1 MKETYMASLTKLLGK
16 SNLSFT
22 KSFSSNTPFLKN
34 SVHKFNKAL
43 IRSMAVFFIVSSFA
57 ISQKAVAQATDAT
70 QYTFSTSSSGSLVLD
85 RNGNAVDMTT
95 GTTYLVGPTRD
106 DSASAVMN
114 IGFNFYYF
122 SGGGTPFT
130 QFSAS
135 SNGAMRLGATAILGT
150 TIGSNFPLAT
160 QAIIAP
166 YLSDLKI
173 STLGKVHY
181 KTVGTAPNRTLV
193 VEFLNMKINYSGVQT
208 TYDGTFQVRLYEQSN
223 IIEFVY
229 GAMKIGNA
237 AGVTTSKIAAIGI
250 SNDVG
255 ANNEFSVD
263 QATYATTI
271 AAMPITATNTVA
283 GPLPGLNSTADGSR
297 RVFTFTPTLTYKS
310 QITSASTGST
320 NWCINETR
328 SVTVTIKNIGTAT
341 WTTTSPTINIGAKF
355 NANSGYDYTV
365 TAANL
370 LAGATTTYTIPVTAP
385 AAPNAAENI
394 SFDVIKA
401 GICAF
406 GDNTAGCAGPGN
418 TNFITPTQNVTISIA
433 GPPITTQPSTA
444 TQSVCIGGS
453 FTALSITATGATG
466 YQWYSNTT
474 ASNSGG
480 TILTGAT
487 TANYT
492 PLGTAAGTLYYYCIA
507 AGASACSATVSN
519 VSGAQVVN
527 PKPVSVGTTGPSTT
541 CIGST
546 ITLAGN
552 DIGTS
557 PFTYAWTSSTTAT
570 ATINAA
576 TGALLGKATGTTN
589 ITYIVTDGNGCVGAV
604 SAPFTITISKPTAGT
619 ITGTNKACVG
629 NTTTLTPAATGVA
642 PFTYTWASS
651 NTGVATVNSSGV
663 VTGITIGSANIT
675 YIATDANGCSSAA
688 SSNFVVTITAP
699 IANAITGATKVCV
712 GSNITLTSNA
722 TGTATLTYTWASSNT
737 SVATVTTSGV
747 LTGVAAGT
755 ANITYTVTDGNTC
768 SATSA
773 IRTITVNVP
782 AIANAITGAA
792 GICKGSSTTLT
803 PNPTGVAP
811 FTYVWSSS
819 NTGIATVNSSGVVS
833 GISEGNTN
841 ISYVVTD
848 ATGCPSSTSPA
859 YAFAV
864 ANVPTAAA
872 ITQASGTNSLCVA
885 GTLALTSNGTG
896 TGTLTYVWSSSN
908 TAIAT
913 VSNTGVVTGISA
925 GSANITYITTNNNV
939 CPSASSPVYGVTV
952 IAIPLGTLAA
962 AENSGVANNDNI
974 ICAGAN
980 VIFTATSG
988 YGAYTFKVNG
998 IIKQPAS
1005 TSNTF
1010 STNSLVNGDVVTVDV
1025 ANVANCGSTFN
1036 AVTISVKAVPTAT
1049 LSASKTTICPGDMV
1063 TFTAGVAGSNYAF
1076 NVNGST
1082 MQSGTA
1088 STYNTSSL
1096 NNGDVVTVDVSNAN
1110 SCITTSSPI
1119 TINLNAV
1126 PNGTL
1131 TPSPTAICAGSN
1143 VTFTATAGFTSY
1155 IFKVDGTTVQSGT
1168 VSTYSSTAI
1177 TNGQIITVAATN
1189 ASGCTNTFAPVVMAV
1204 NALPTGT
1211 LSAAENSG
1219 TANDNSICAGA
1230 TVSFTATSGF
1240 SNYNF
1245 KLNGASVQNT
1255 SANTYS
1261 NSSLLDNDIVTVDVT
1276 SGASCTASF
1285 NQVKI
1290 TVIASP
1296 TGTLTASLANICAG
1310 DNITYTATT
1319 GFAKYTFKVN
1329 GTVTQIGTANTY
1341 STTTIN
1347 NGDVIT
1353 VDVANTNTCST
1364 TFNSITQTVNALP
1377 TGTLVAVENSGNTA
1391 NDGIICTGAIV
1402 TFTAPGGFTNYNF
1415 LLNNVSVQNSA
1426 IATYATSGL
1435 INGDKMQVVITNS
1448 NNCIAFLNTI
1458 NITVN
1463 TLPTIAAITGTT
1475 SVCVNSTTN
1484 LADATSGGTWSSLNT
1499 GIATVNSAGVVTG
1512 VASGTAVI
1520 NYTVT
1525 NSNGCTAVASTS
1537 VTVNPVPVVAAIAGA
1552 SGVCISSTT
1561 QLTDAT
1567 TSGTWSSSNTSFA
1580 TVSTTGL
1587 VTGVGAGTVTITYS
1601 VTNASGCITKVTTSI
1616 TVNPLPSVAAI
1627 TVTAP
1632 ATFNVCVNSTLA
1644 LADATTGGVW
1654 ASSNTTIATISTTG
1668 IVTGVA
1674 DGSTTIS
1681 YTITNG
1687 SGCAAVA
1694 SQIVAAHAIPVV
1706 TLSGPNPLCPG
1717 ATATY
1722 TTQAGQLNYI
1732 WNITGATIVS
1742 GGTSTSNTVTVL
1754 WGAGTKAISINY
1766 SNSFGCTA
1774 ATPATL
1780 TGNTGTIPTI
1790 SGPASS
1796 CLNSSVTYTTQA
1808 LKTNYTWTVTGGT
1821 ITAGGTTNVATIKWT
1836 TLGTGSVSVNWTE
1849 VTGCSAASPTTI
1861 PVTVNALPTATISG
1875 TVAVCQNAASPNITF
1890 TGVSG
1895 AAPFT
1900 FSYNINGGATQ
1911 TVSTTAGNT
1920 VTIAAPTTASG
1931 SYAYNLL
1938 SVADANTCSQSQA
1951 GTATVTITP
1960 APTATIGGATSVCQ
1974 SAASPNVTFTGLIG
1988 TAPFT
1993 FTYNINGG
2001 ASLTVSTVS
2010 SNTVTVAAPTTAT
2023 GSFTYNLVSVADAN
2037 CSQLQT
2043 GSVIVKVN
2051 PTPTATISGT
2061 AQVCINGTS
2070 PVITFTGANG
2080 TAPYVFTYTING
2092 GASQQVTSAG
2102 STAVAAISAPTT
2114 SAGTFTYTL
2123 TNVKDGSISACTQAQ
2138 AGSAVITINPL
2149 SVGGT
2154 VSASATV
2161 CAGSNGASLTLA
2173 GNTGNVV
2180 RWESSIDGGASWSTI
2195 TNTTNLLTYSNLIQT
2210 TQYRAIIQSGACS
2223 IATST
2228 VVIITVNAVSVGGT
2242 VNASAT
2248 ACSGTNGATLSLTGN
2263 TGNVVR
2269 WEYSINGGSSWA
2281 TIANTTS
2288 SLTYANLTQTTLYR
2302 AVVQSGVCAIANSTP
2317 VTITISALP
2326 VATISGSTAVCLNA
2340 ASPTI
2345 TFTGTNGI
2353 APYTFTY
2360 NINGGANLTIATT
2373 AGNTV
2378 MLAVPTGT
2386 AGIFNYNLVSIKE
2399 GSASACTQSQSGT
2412 VTVTV
2417 SALPVAPVISPAS
2430 PAVCVG
2436 GIIALSSASSS
2447 ASTTIASGNV
2457 NISIPDN
2464 STVGAASSLVIP
2476 ALPAGAVVTSVSVNF
2491 NITHNNDN
2499 DLTINLKAPNNS
2511 VLNLVNQKGGTG
2523 KNFTNTTISSASATA
2538 ITGAAPFSS
2547 TYMADGAAGIV
2558 GATAGGGN
2566 TATVTTFA
2574 SLYASTPN
2582 GNWVLSTR
2590 DLTSL
2595 NTGTINNWS
2604 ITINYTIP
2612 SFTWSPSTNLYSD
2625 AAATVAY
2632 TGQSLTTVYVK
2643 PTAAVSVV
2651 YTATATSATGCTN
2664 ASNVTLTVN
2673 PLPVASITADYC
2685 LVPNKVHL
2693 TAYPA
2698 TGVTYLWN
2706 TGATTQTI
2714 DVDISSNY
2722 YVVVKTPA
2730 GCTSSAN
2737 ISVAQ
2742 ELVVNGDFTAGNT
2755 GFTSDYTYH
2764 AASTNALV
2772 DDTGTNGYGV
2782 GLDGQNY
2789 HPGFYGQDHTNNTPG
2804 PRNFMLVNGHGTLV
2818 IWKETVNVLP
2828 NTTYYYSAW
2837 GMTLNNGSP
2846 VARLQFNVA
2855 GAQVGSID
2863 TLSLGVNN
2871 WTRFYG
2877 NWTSG
2882 PTASTVNI
2890 SITDLE
2896 TSAGANDFGI
2906 DDISFGTL
2914 STFVT
2919 LESAGGSNNQTV
2931 CTNTPIVTITYNVG
2945 NGTSAGPTVTGLP
2958 AGVTS
2963 AFSGDQVNITGS
2975 PTVAGSYPY
2984 SITTTGCNPI
2994 TVTGNITAV
3003 APSILLTSG
3012 SSTPI
3017 VCANS
3022 TVTIAYKIGGTA
3034 TGATTTGLPAGVT
3047 ATLSGTTYTISGTP
3061 TVAGS
3066 YPFTITTT
3074 GGTCTQVTTSGTIT
3088 VQTQSLTLSSA
3099 AGTDAQTLCINTSI
3113 TNIQYTASGPVT
3125 GVTATGLPA
3134 GLSTNYSG
3142 GIFVISG
3149 TPTVSGTF
3157 NYKVVSTGTCTPDTE
3172 IGSITVNPAASI
3184 VLSSAAGTNAQNS
3197 CNNTAI
3203 TPITY
3208 TITNGTGAAITAG
3221 ALPTGVTGS
3230 FSGGVFTITG
3240 TPTVVGTFNYTV
3252 TTNGGCASSLASGTI
3267 TTTIQT
3273 ITLSSGSVSPLVC
3286 INTAITS
3293 IVYTIGGT
3301 ATGATVSG
3309 LPAGITGSLSG
3320 KVFTISG
3327 TPIVAGVY
3335 NYIVTTTGTCATATA
3350 AGTITVQAQPVGGTL
3365 ASVNVC
3371 LGSSGTLT
3379 LTGQTGS
3386 ITRWESSTDNG
3397 STWTNI
3403 VNNTISQSYTNVA
3416 TTTKYRV
3423 LISNGCGSVYSTIGT
3438 VAVQDLWAGTVS
3450 TSWYTAANWNDGV
3463 VPTTA
3468 CPTVTIPAGTPF
3480 ACVLGAGTPPP
3491 IINLDIKSGATLTI
3505 IGTLQMAG
3513 SLTNAGTLNATA
3525 GTIEFNGTSAQNIAG
3540 STFLNNT
3547 MMNLTVTNTAGLVV
3561 SNTAGSLLKITGALS
3576 FGNVN
3581 NSNLS
3586 TGDNVVLISTA
3597 TGTARVADITN
3608 NGANSGNTF
3617 SGKVAVERYY
3627 PARRAWRLLTAPLSG
3642 AGLVF
3647 DTWQNGGVYTAGR
3660 GTYISGPGAN
3670 PAANG
3675 MDVSPLSNTS
3685 LKVGSSLAP
3694 VTNTR
3699 TTNLS
3704 SSTGSTDNKGYF
3716 MFVRGDRVFNNFIIP
3731 NTTITTLSSIGKLQ
3745 TNAQAFSVTPTANA
3759 YSLIGNPYASPVDF
3773 SKLTR
3778 SNLLNRF
3785 YAWDPYLNTEQG
3797 GYVLVDDPTNSG
3809 TYTVVPT
3816 SPGNQTKVIQS
3827 SQAVFVQTQL
3837 TGAALLTFV
3846 EPAKSTAN
3854 NLSIFRVA
3862 GAPLPAFRT
3871 DLYLVNA
3878 DSTTILADGNIAQFD
3893 NQFHSGIDQQD
3904 ALKFNNVLETFG
3916 LQNGNTFLV
3925 ADRRP
3930 PVTVN
3935 DTLFYKF
3942 MKVKQRKYQFKFQA
3956 SDMDDMLM
3964 PILEDS
3970 YTNKR
3975 TTLKINNSTIVNFE
3989 IDANTASQAANRFR
4003 IVFKSKPLPLQ
4014 YTSLTAAQQIKN
4026 VVVGWKVA
4034 HELTVKN
4041 YEIERSKDS
4050 ISFTKILAKVP
4061 TADTTGIA
4069 SYIGIDESAV
4079 SGSYFYRIKNN
4090 NLDSSFGYSKVIKV
4104 TLDKSFEN
4112 IGVYPNPV
4120 VQGTIGLQMTYQP
4133 QGQYYVRL
4141 INALGQVV
4149 LTTQITHPGGMAM
4162 HNITIN
4168 TKLPTGVYTLEVTKP
4183 NKVKT
4188 TIQVVI
4194 R

>member
-34 SVHKFNKAL
+34 SVQTINKAL
-43 IRSMAVFFIVSSFA
+43 IRSMAIFFIVGSFA
-57 ISQKAVAQATDAT
+57 VSQKTVAQATDAT
-70 QYTFSTSSSGSLVLD
+70 QYTFSTSGSGSLILD

-95 GTTYLVGPTRD
+95 GTTPLVTSGID
-106 DSASAVMN
+106 DGSSGVTN
-114 IGFNFYYF
+114 IGFNFYFF
-122 SGGGTPFT
+122 SAGGTPYT
-130 QFSAS
+130 QFSVS
-135 SNGAMRLGATAILGT
+135 SNGAMRLGATAIANNVY
-150 TIGSNFPLAT
+150 GSSFPVAV
-160 QAIIAP
+160 QPIIAP
-166 YLSDLKI
+166 YSGDLET
-173 STLGKVHY
+173 SSGGKVHY
-181 KTVGTAPNRTLV
+181 KVIGTAPNRTLV
-193 VEFLNMKINYSGVQT
+193 VEYLKMGVNYSGSGA
-208 TYDGTFQVRLYEQSN
+208 DATFQVRLYEQSN
-223 IIEFVY
+223 IVEYVY
-229 GAMKIGNA
+229 GAMKVGSVG
-237 AGVTTSKIAAIGI
+237 GVANSKIAAIGI
-250 SNDVG
+250 SNDAG

-271 AAMPITATNTVA
+271 GAVPITANNTVA
-283 GPLPGLNSTADGSR
+283 GTLTGLNSAADGSR

-310 QITSASTGST
+310 QFISASTGSS

-328 SVTVTIKNIGTAT
+328 NVSVTIKNIGTAT

-355 NANSGYDYTV
+355 NANTGYVYTV
-365 TAANL
+365 PAAGL
-370 LAGATTTYTIPVTAP
+370 LPGATSNYTISVTAP
-385 AAPNAAENI
+385 GAPNPVENI

-401 GICAF
+401 GVCSF
-406 GDNTAGCAGPGN
+406 SDNTAGCAGPGN
-418 TNFITPTQNVTISIA
+418 TNFVTPTQTVTTLV

-444 TQSVCIGGS
+444 SQSVCIGGS
-453 FTALSITATGATG
+453 FTALSIAATGATG

-474 ASNSGG
+474 ASNIGG
-480 TILTGAT
+480 TLLTGAT

-492 PLGTAAGTLYYYCIA
+492 PVGTTAGTLYYYCVA

-519 VSGAQVVN
+519 ISGPRIVN
-527 PKPVSVGTTGPSTT
+527 PKPVSIGTTGPFAT

-552 DIGTS
+552 DTGTPS
-557 PFTYAWTSSTTAT
+557 FTYSWTSSNTVT
-570 ATINAA
+570 ATITAT

-589 ITYIVTDGNGCVGAV
+589 ITYIVTDGNGCVGVV
-604 SAPFTITISKPTAGT
+604 SAPFTITISKPTAGA

-629 NTTTLTPAATGVA
+629 NSTTLTPAATGLA

-663 VTGITIGSANIT
+663 VTGIAIGSANIT
-675 YIATDANGCSSAA
+675 YIATDVNGCSSAA
-688 SSNFVVTITAP
+688 SANFLVTITAP
-699 IANAITGATKVCV
+699 VANAITGATKVCK

-737 SVATVTTSGV
+737 SVATVTTAGV

-755 ANITYTVTDGNTC
+755 ADITYTVTDGNTC

-792 GICKGSSTTLT
+792 GICKGSSATLT

-819 NTGIATVNSSGVVS
+819 NTSIATVNISGVVS
-833 GISEGNTN
+833 GISEGTTN
-841 ISYVVTD
+841 ITYVVTD
-848 ATGCPSSTSPA
+848 ATGCPSTASPA

-872 ITQASGTNSLCVA
+872 ITQATGANSLCL
-885 GTLALTSNGTG
+885 GSTLALTSNGTG
-896 TGTLTYVWSSSN
+896 TGTLTYLWTSSN
-908 TAIAT
+908 TAVAT

-925 GSANITYITTNNNV
+925 GTVNITYITVNNNV
-939 CPSASSPVYGVTV
+939 CASASSPAYGVTV
-952 IAIPLGTLAA
+952 AALPSGTLAA
-962 AENSGVANNDNI
+962 AENSGAANNDNI

-998 IIKQPAS
+998 TIKQPAS

-1010 STNSLVNGDVVTVDV
+1010 STNTLVNGDVVTVDV
-1025 ANVANCGSTFN
+1025 ANVSNCGSTFN
-1036 AVTISVKAVPTAT
+1036 AVTISVNAVPTAT

-1076 NVNGST
+1076 NINGST
-1082 MQSGTA
+1082 MQSGAA

-1110 SCITTSSPI
+1110 SCVTTSSPI
-1119 TINLNAV
+1119 TISLNAV
-1126 PNGTL
+1126 PTGTL
-1131 TPSPTAICAGSN
+1131 TPSPAAICAGSN

-1155 IFKVDGTTVQSGT
+1155 IFKVNGTTVQSGT
-1168 VSTYSSTAI
+1168 ANTYSSTAI

-1189 ASGCTNTFAPVVMAV
+1189 ATGCSNTFAPVVMTV

-1219 TANDNSICAGA
+1219 TPNDNSICAGA

-1245 KLNGASVQNT
+1245 KLNGTSVQNT
-1255 SANTYS
+1255 SSNTYS
-1261 NSSLLDNDIVTVDVT
+1261 NSSLLNNDIVTVDV
-1276 SGASCTASF
+1276 SSNASCTATF
-1285 NQVKI
+1285 NQIKI

-1296 TGTLTASLANICAG
+1296 TGTLTASPAIICAG
-1310 DNITYTATT
+1310 DNITYTATS
-1319 GFAKYTFKVN
+1319 GFTKYTFKVN

-1347 NGDVIT
+1347 NGDVVT

-1364 TFNSITQTVNALP
+1364 TFNSIAQSVNALP

-1402 TFTAPGGFTNYNF
+1402 TFTAPGGFTSYNF

-1426 IATYATSGL
+1426 TPTYATGSL
-1435 INGDKMQVVITNS
+1435 VNGDKMQVVITNS
-1448 NNCIAFLNTI
+1448 NNCIAFLNTVT
-1458 NITVN
+1458 ITVN
-1463 TLPTIAAITGTT
+1463 ALPTIAAITGTNA
-1475 SVCVNSTTN
+1475 VCVNGITN
-1484 LADATSGGTWSSLNT
+1484 LADATTGGIWSSLNT
-1499 GIATVNSAGVVTG
+1499 SIATVNSTGVVTG
-1512 VASGTAVI
+1512 VTSGTAVI

-1525 NSNGCTAVASTS
+1525 NSNGCKAVASTS
-1537 VTVNPVPVVAAIAGA
+1537 VTVNPVPVVAPIAGA
-1552 SGVCISSTT
+1552 SGVCTSSTI

-1567 TSGTWSSSNTSFA
+1567 TGGIWSSSNSSVA

-1587 VTGVGAGTVTITYS
+1587 VSGVGAGTVTITYG
-1601 VTNASGCITKVTTSI
+1601 VTNASGCTTNVTTSI
-1616 TVNPLPSVAAI
+1616 TVNALPTVAAI

-1654 ASSNTTIATISTTG
+1654 ASSNTAIATISATG
-1668 IVTGVA
+1668 VVTGVA
-1674 DGSTTIS
+1674 DGTTNIT

-1687 SGCAAVA
+1687 TGCAAIA
-1694 SQIVAAHAIPVV
+1694 TQSVAAHAIPVV

-1717 ATATY
+1717 VTATY
-1722 TTQAGQLNYI
+1722 TTQAGQFNYI

-1754 WGAGTKAISINY
+1754 WGAGAKAININY

-1780 TGNTGTIPTI
+1780 TGNSGTIPTI

-1808 LKTNYTWTVTGGT
+1808 LKTNYIWTVTGGT
-1821 ITAGGTTNVATIKWT
+1821 VTAGGTTNVATIQWS

-1900 FSYNINGGATQ
+1900 FSYTINGGATQ

-1931 SYAYNLL
+1931 SFAYTLL

-1974 SAASPNVTFTGLIG
+1974 SAASPNVTFTGVIG

-2001 ASLTVSTVS
+2001 ASQTVSTVS
-2010 SNTVTVAAPTTAT
+2010 GNTVTVAVPTTAT

-2037 CSQLQT
+2037 CSQPQT

-2102 STAVAAISAPTT
+2102 ASAVATVSAPTT

-2123 TNVKDGSISACTQAQ
+2123 TNVKDGSTSACTQSQ
-2138 AGSAVITINPL
+2138 AGSAVVTINPL

-2154 VSASATV
+2154 VSASAIV
-2161 CAGSNGASLTLA
+2161 CAGSNGATLTLT

-2180 RWESSIDGGASWSTI
+2180 RWDYSTDVGASWSTI
-2195 TNTTNLLTYSNLIQT
+2195 ANTTNSLTYSNLILT

-2228 VVIITVNAVSVGGT
+2228 VVTITVNAASVGGT
-2242 VNASAT
+2242 VNTSAT
-2248 ACSGTNGATLSLTGN
+2248 SCSGTNGATLSLTGN

-2269 WEYSINGGSSWA
+2269 WESSIDGISWV

-2288 SLTYANLTQTTLYR
+2288 SLTYANLTLTTLYR
-2302 AVVQSGVCAIANSTP
+2302 AVVQSGVCALAYSTP
-2317 VTITISALP
+2317 ATITISALP
-2326 VATISGSTAVCLNA
+2326 VATISGSTALCVNA

-2345 TFTGTNGI
+2345 TFTATNGI

-2360 NINGGANLTIATT
+2360 NINGGANVTIATT
-2373 AGNTV
+2373 TGNSVT
-2378 MLAVPTGT
+2378 LAVPTGT
-2386 AGIFNYNLVSIKE
+2386 AGVFNYNLVSVKE

-2412 VTVTV
+2412 ATVTV
-2417 SALPVAPVISPAS
+2417 SALPLAPVITPAS

-2436 GIIALSSASSS
+2436 GIIALSSATSS
-2447 ASTTIASGNV
+2447 ASTSIASGNV

-2464 STVGAASSLVIP
+2464 SAVGAVSILAIP

-2547 TYMADGAAGIV
+2547 TYKADAISGIV

-2566 TATVTTFA
+2566 TANVTTFA
-2574 SLYASTPN
+2574 PLYASTPN
-2582 GNWVLSTR
+2582 GNWILSTR
-2590 DLTSL
+2590 DLTNT

-2632 TGQSLTTVYVK
+2632 TGQSLATVYAK
-2643 PTAAVSVV
+2643 PTAAGSVA
-2651 YTATATSATGCTN
+2651 YTATATSATGCSN
-2664 ASNVTLTVN
+2664 ASNATLTVN
-2673 PLPVASITADYC
+2673 PLPVASVTSDYC

-2706 TGATTQTI
+2706 TGATTQAI

-2722 YVVVKTPA
+2722 SVTVQTAA
-2730 GCTSSAN
+2730 GCTASAN

-2764 AASTNALV
+2764 VASTNALV

-2789 HPGFYGQDHTNNTPG
+2789 HPGFYGQDHTHNTTG

-2837 GMTLNNGSP
+2837 GMTLNGGSP
-2846 VARLQFNVA
+2846 VARLQFNVG
-2855 GAQVGSID
+2855 GAQVGTID
-2863 TLSLGVNN
+2863 TLSKGLNN

-2882 PTASTVNI
+2882 PTASSVNI

-2896 TSAGANDFGI
+2896 TSASSNDFGV

-2945 NGTSAGPTVTGLP
+2945 NGTSTGPTVTGLP

-2963 AFSGDQVNITGS
+2963 AYSGDQVDITGS

-3003 APSILLTSG
+3003 APTISLTSG
-3012 SSTPI
+3012 SSTPS

-3088 VQTQSLTLSSA
+3088 VQTLTLTLSSA
-3099 AGTDAQTLCINTSI
+3099 TGTDAQTLCINTPI
-3113 TNIQYTASGPVT
+3113 ANIQYTAGGPVT
-3125 GVTATGLPA
+3125 GVTAAGLPA
-3134 GLSTNYSG
+3134 GLSTNYGG

-3157 NYKVVSTGTCTPDTE
+3157 NYKVIATGTCTPDTVL
-3172 IGSITVNPAASI
+3172 GSLTVNAAASI
-3184 VLSSAAGTNAQNS
+3184 ALSSAAGTNAQNG
-3197 CNNTAI
+3197 CNNTVI

-3230 FSGGVFTITG
+3230 FSGGVFTISG

-3252 TTNGGCASSLASGTI
+3252 TTSGGCASSSASGTI
-3267 TTTIQT
+3267 TTTTQT

-3327 TPIVAGVY
+3327 TPTVAGVY

-3350 AGTITVQAQPVGGTL
+3350 SGTITVQAQPVGGTL

-3371 LGSSGTLT
+3371 LGSSGTFT

-3386 ITRWESSTDNG
+3386 IIRWESSTDNG

-3423 LISNGCGSVYSTIGT
+3423 LLSNGCGSVYSTIGT

-3491 IINLDIKSGATLTI
+3491 ITNLDIKSGASLTI

-3586 TGDNVVLISTA
+3586 TGDNIVLISTA

-3617 SGKVAVERYY
+3617 TGKVAVERYY

-3660 GTYISGPGAN
+3660 GTYVSGPGAN

-3685 LKVGSSLAP
+3685 LKVGSSLTP
-3694 VTNTR
+3694 VTNTL

-3704 SSTGSTDNKGYF
+3704 ANTGTADNKGYF
-3716 MFVRGDRVFNNFIIP
+3716 MFVRGDRVSSNFIIP
-3731 NTTITTLSSIGKLQ
+3731 NTNTTTLSSIGKLQ
-3745 TNAQAFSVTPTANA
+3745 INAQAFSVTPTANA

-3778 SNLLNRF
+3778 TNLINRF
-3785 YAWDPYLNTEQG
+3785 YAWDPYFNTQQG
-3797 GYVLVDDPTNSG
+3797 GYVLVDDITNSG

-3871 DLYLVNA
+3871 DLYLLND
-3878 DSTTILADGNIAQFD
+3878 DSTTIIADGNIAQFD

-3916 LQNGNTFLV
+3916 LLNGNTFLV

-3930 PVTVN
+3930 PITVS
-3935 DTLFYKF
+3935 DTLFFKF
-3942 MKVKQRKYQFKFQA
+3942 IKVKQRKYQFKFQA
-3956 SDMDDMLM
+3956 SDMDEMLT

-3970 YTNKR
+3970 YTSKR
-3975 TTLKINNSTIVNFE
+3975 TNLTTNNSTIVNFE
-3989 IDANTASQAANRFR
+3989 IDANTASQASNRFR
-4003 IVFKSKPLPLQ
+4003 IVFKAKPLPLQ
-4014 YTSLTAAQQIKN
+4014 YTSLTAAQQVKN

-4041 YEIERSKDS
+4041 YEMERSTDS
-4050 ISFTKILAKVP
+4050 ISFTKMLTKAPI
-4061 TADTTGIA
+4061 ADTTGIA
-4069 SYIGIDESAV
+4069 AYIGTDESAV
-4079 SGSYFYRIKNN
+4079 SGSYFYRIKNI
-4090 NLDSSFGYSKVIKV
+4090 NLDSSIGYSKVIRV
-4104 TLDKSFEN
+4104 TLNKSFEN

-4141 INALGQVV
+4141 INALGQIV
-4149 LTTQITHPGGMAM
+4149 LTTQVTHPGGMAM

-4183 NKVKT
+4183 NKAKT
-4188 TIQVVI
+4188 TIQIVI